1 MDLLQPPKEPSE
13 HDEEREIYGVLA
25 EACYILEDEGIP
37 FVVGGG
43 VALRAYGRA
52 RPLKDTDIFL
62 PLRHVFR
69 AMDALTRR
77 GGFHTRDTDGAWL
90 YKAIK
95 NGNLVDLIVRNM
107 GTLEVDEDT
116 MARARIIDVYGHRI
130 PVMGPEDL
138 LIRKILAHVEGRPH
152 LFDAMS
158 MLSTPIEGFD
168 WDYFV
173 DLSHKSNLSKAL
185 SGLLYMEGE
194 FGHPVAPDGVMC
206 QLIGPILNSKCPT
219 DQAG

>member
-1 MDLLQPPKEPSE
+1 MDLLEPPKEPY
-13 HDEEREIYGVLA
+13 DEEVETYGVLA
-25 EACYILEDEGIP
+25 EACRILEDEGIP

-62 PLRHVFR
+62 PIKYVFR
-69 AMDALTRR
+69 AMDALTNR

-107 GTLEVDEDT
+107 GTLEINDDAL
-116 MARARIIDVYGHRI
+116 ARARHIEVHGHRI

-158 MLSTPIEGFD
+158 MLQSPIADFD
-168 WDYFV
+168 WDCFV
-173 DLSHKSNLSKAL
+173 YLSHKSNLAKAL

-206 QLIGPILNSKCPT
+206 RLIGPVLDSKCPT
-219 DQAG
+219 DRAG